1 MKRLLNLEII
11 KLIVRIIPA
20 LVFIF
25 FAVVKIENPAE
36 FAHEIGNYKL
46 FPIFSINLIA
56 IILPW
61 VELILGFMLL
71 AGIKIRSTVF
81 FTGVLLLGFILAV
94 AGAMAQGL
102 DISCG
107 CSGHNSPKVGLPK
120 ILENTA
126 LLILCIQTFL
136 NPESKYSLSAS
147 SIR

>member
-1 MKRLLNLEII
+1 MKKILDLEII
-11 KLIVRIIPA
+11 KLAIRIIPA
-20 LVFIF
+20 LIFIF
-25 FAVVKIENPAE
+25 FAVAKIENPAE
-36 FAHEIGNYKL
+36 FANEIGNYKL

-71 AGIKIRSTVF
+71 AGIKIRSTAF
-81 FTGVLLLGFILAV
+81 FTGILLLGFILAI

-107 CSGHNSPKVGLPK
+107 CSGHNSSKVGWQK
-120 ILENTA
+120 VLENTA

-147 SIR
+147 TVR